1 MMNFC
6 KLCGEYKELRQSH
19 AIGRT
24 VFNHVLRE
32 TKNKLLL
39 NISLRNKKI
48 FKSGDHWKSYQLC
61 EGCESIFNEQYEN
74 YSINGLRG
82 KRKNIEVKQLS
93 LGISYKNLDQEKV
106 NLYFLSI
113 LWRASQS
120 KHESY
125 QIEIPKEVSDYLK
138 YIFLNNKDLNDK
150 IFYTRLQI
158 LYDKENI
165 LSKDVLKKI
174 ICAPYCIE
182 KNNNLIYIFIFESW
196 YIEIFLKKPNFNQR
210 KKYGF
215 LRNNKNIVLFPYI
228 DILDIDESLIEVFSK
243 RIREIKEKEN
253 FNL

>member
-1 MMNFC
+1 
-6 KLCGEYKELRQSH
+6 
-19 AIGRT
+19 
-24 VFNHVLRE
+24 
-32 TKNKLLL
+32 
-39 NISLRNKKI
+39 
-48 FKSGDHWKSYQLC
+48 
-61 EGCESIFNEQYEN
+61 
-74 YSINGLRG
+74 
-82 KRKNIEVKQLS
+82 
-93 LGISYKNLDQEKV
+93 
-106 NLYFLSI
+106 FLSI

-158 LYDKENI
+158 LYDKKNI

-196 YIEIFLKKPNFNQR
+196 YIEIFLNKLNFIHVKKYDFLINNKIVVLFLYIDIFYKKPKFNQS

-215 LRNNKNIVLFPYI
+215 LRNNKNVVLLPYI
-228 DILDIDESLIEVFSK
+228 DIFDIDESLIDVFSK